1 MEENKQYKDIELRSE
16 EVQEVMN
23 KIPPAILRYGITLLS
38 GILLLLFAGSAC
50 FSYPDTVEAEFTLT
64 TQTPPAYIVAQN
76 NGRIEQLYVSNKQT
90 VQRNDLLAVIENTA
104 RTEDILYLREHIK
117 EWKQS
122 GSRTEQVGNL
132 FFHHI
137 PELGSVQAAYSACLL
152 AWNNYLQHMQEN
164 RIYETE
170 VINSVGTLSNAMAE
184 WEKKCLLTSPVAG
197 TVAFMQLWKRNQNVE
212 SGETMFVVVP
222 EDAIRPVGKALL
234 PMDGIG
240 KVETGQRTI
249 IRLPAFPEQEFG
261 FIEGKVA
268 SISPVPDSEGKYV
281 LEIELTDGLQ
291 TNHHKELPLIK
302 AVSGTASIV
311 TKEKSLLGRLLNLK
325 TIR

>member
-1 MEENKQYKDIELRSE
+1 MEEDKRYKDIELRSE

-23 KIPPAILRYGITLLS
+23 KIPPAILRYGIALLL
-38 GILLLLFAGSAC
+38 GTVLLLLTGSAF

-64 TQTPPAYIVAQN
+64 TQTPPAYIIAQSS
-76 NGRIEQLYVSNKQT
+76 GRIEQLYVSNKQT
-90 VQRNDLLAVIENTA
+90 VQRKDILGVIENTA
-104 RTEDILYLREHIK
+104 RTEDILYLSEHIK
-117 EWKQS
+117 EWKQT
-122 GSRTEQVGNL
+122 GSRTEHAGNL
-132 FFHHI
+132 FFYHI
-137 PELGSVQAAYSACLL
+137 PELGSVQAAYSASLL
-152 AWNNYLQHMQEN
+152 AWNNYLQHMQES

-170 VINSVGTLSNAMAE
+170 VVNSVAAMGNAMAE
-184 WEKKCLLTSPVAG
+184 WEKNYLLTSPVEG

-222 EDAIRPVGKALL
+222 EDATQPVGKALL

-249 IRLPAFPEQEFG
+249 IRLSAFPEQEFG

-281 LEIELTDGLQ
+281 LEIELTDGLH
-291 TNHHKELPLIK
+291 TNYHKELPLIK
-302 AVSGTASIV
+302 TISGTASIV
-311 TKEKSLLGRLLNLK
+311 TKERSLLGRLLNLK
-325 TIR
+325 TTR